1 MSTATTTDV
10 KPTGTSA
17 GSAAIERMKDLSF
30 WAEWASLVGLV
41 LLVIIFQSANST
53 FLTPG
58 NVEAMLVS
66 AAILI
71 VLTIGQTFV
80 ITTGGIDLS
89 VASTMTFA
97 AVSFGLTYVHT
108 NQLWLAVVVALLA
121 GAAIGVTN
129 GLIISKG
136 KITDFIATLGTLSVA
151 SGLALILANGKPTTV
166 IDPLLLKLSSG
177 GIGIFGYSFI
187 IALVVAVIAHV
198 VYFRT
203 RFGTHVLATGGSAE
217 AAAATGVRTMRVKMA
232 VYIIAGVLAGLAA
245 ILLVSRVGAAEPAAN
260 TSFLLN
266 SVAAVVLGGV
276 SLVGGR
282 GSIIGPVL
290 GALLLTALT
299 NGLTLVGVSEFYQPL
314 SVGIVVVL
322 AALLSRFQK

>member
-1 MSTATTTDV
+1 MPIRSRRSSSDRAHH
-10 KPTGTSA
+10 
-17 GSAAIERMKDLSF
+17 DLSF

-41 LLVIIFQSANST
+41 LLVVIFQSLNAT

-108 NQLWLAVVVALLA
+108 GQLWLAIVVALLA
-121 GAAIGVTN
+121 GAAIGVVN
-129 GLIISKG
+129 GLIVSKG

-151 SGLALILANGKPTTV
+151 SGLALILANGKPTTI
-166 IDPLLLKLSSG
+166 IDPVLLKLSSG

-187 IALVVAVIAHV
+187 IAVVVAVIAHV

-232 VYIIAGVLAGLAA
+232 VYIIAGTLAGLAA

-260 TSFLLN
+260 TAFLLN

>member
-1 MSTATTTDV
+1 V
-10 KPTGTSA
+10 
-17 GSAAIERMKDLSF
+17 
-30 WAEWASLVGLV
+30 
-41 LLVIIFQSANST
+41 N
-53 FLTPG
+53 
-58 NVEAMLVS
+58 
-66 AAILI
+66 
-71 VLTIGQTFV
+71 
-80 ITTGGIDLS
+80 
-89 VASTMTFA
+89 
-97 AVSFGLTYVHT
+97 T
-108 NQLWLAVVVALLA
+108 NQLWLAIVVALLA
-121 GAAIGVTN
+121 GAAIGVVN
-129 GLIISKG
+129 GLIVAKG

-187 IALVVAVIAHV
+187 IAVIVAVIAHV

-217 AAAATGVRTMRVKMA
+217 AAAATGVRTTRVKMA
-232 VYIIAGVLAGLAA
+232 VYVIAGTLAGLAA

-260 TSFLLN
+260 TAFLLN

>member
-1 MSTATTTDV
+1 VGRLAV
-10 KPTGTSA
+10 LGAGALGTGWD
-17 GSAAIERMKDLSF
+17 G
-30 WAEWASLVGLV
+30 AEDAE
-41 LLVIIFQSANST
+41 
-53 FLTPG
+53 P
-58 NVEAMLVS
+58 
-66 AAILI
+66 ILARHRE
-71 VLTIGQTFV
+71 GRENPS
-80 ITTGGIDLS
+80 TTGKPVQFAVRQRPIEFGVGERVRFAS
-89 VASTMTFA
+89 APAAQQAST
-97 AVSFGLTYVHT
+97 
-108 NQLWLAVVVALLA
+108 
-121 GAAIGVTN
+121 
-129 GLIISKG
+129 GLIDTRRLSGTRTRSPLTSRSSDPEALSSTVPHAVG
-136 KITDFIATLGTLSVA
+136 KITDFIATSGTLSVA
-151 SGLALILANGKPTTV
+151 AGLALILANSKPTTV
-166 IDPLLLKLSSG
+166 IDPVLLKLSSG

-198 VYFRT
+198 VYFRS
-203 RFGTHVLATGGSAE
+203 RFGTHVLAIGGSVE

-232 VYIIAGVLAGLAA
+232 VYIMSGTLAGLAA

-260 TSFLLN
+260 TAFLLN

-322 AALLSRFQK
+322 AALLSRF